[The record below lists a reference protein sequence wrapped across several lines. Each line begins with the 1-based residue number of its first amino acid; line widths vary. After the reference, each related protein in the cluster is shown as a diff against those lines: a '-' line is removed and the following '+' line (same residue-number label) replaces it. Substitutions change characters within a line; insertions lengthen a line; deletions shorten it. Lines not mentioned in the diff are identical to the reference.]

1 MVDKLYPKIKFNNI
15 QLRYKKDKINSKYD
29 FVLTS
34 NNASVSLNQAILMYK
49 LYKNVIANDNP
60 QEGIMIKHEFN
71 NRNIKVGLYNLRSI
85 EFRQKQTDN
94 HKLLDKW
101 EYVVIIGCHHI
112 WIDDFMSFVK
122 YYNLE
127 DKFGIN

>member
-1 MVDKLYPKIKFNNI
+1 MGSAELKENGKRVKHCFPRKEVYHRWIHDDTYVYSNQNYIV
-15 QLRYKKDKINSKYD
+15 SGKYD
-29 FVLTS
+29 WLFAFRL
-34 NNASVSLNQAILMYK
+34 NKNA
-49 LYKNVIANDNP
+49 D
-60 QEGIMIKHEFN
+60 
-71 NRNIKVGLYNLRSI
+71 RNTITYSWNSNLRSI

-94 HKLLDKW
+94 HKLLDNW

>member
-15 QLRYKKDKINSKYD
+15 QLRYRQN
-29 FVLTS
+29 
-34 NNASVSLNQAILMYK
+34 
-49 LYKNVIANDNP
+49 
-60 QEGIMIKHEFN
+60 
-71 NRNIKVGLYNLRSI
+71 KVGLYNLRSI

-94 HKLLDKW
+94 HKLLDKL
-101 EYVVIIGCHHI
+101 EYVVVIGCHHI

>member
-1 MVDKLYPKIKFNNI
+1 M
-15 QLRYKKDKINSKYD
+15 
-29 FVLTS
+29 
-34 NNASVSLNQAILMYK
+34 MYK
-49 LYKNVIANDNP
+49 LYKGTTFNDNP